1 MAILLTSLAF
11 ASGVALGA
19 WLGPTSLA
27 ASLLVAAT
35 ALAVLAGYLRG
46 CGRFRAGLVVA
57 VFGLGGFV
65 RGSQPGASGPAVAG
79 EGLVLATVEGAST
92 PAGARCEVVVG
103 PQGSS
108 ERWLLQVDPAQCPLT
123 GGQDLWIRSGD
134 LSVAGGP
141 RWPGDEPGDPR
152 RRGVDR
158 SFAVRRVWPASAS
171 PGGYWAAVAAARQAG
186 EAAAR
191 GAPDRG
197 FVIAAVL
204 GLPAALPPERRED
217 LRAAGLGHLVAVSGM
232 NVAVAAL
239 LLRGPLL
246 RLGLLLGGG
255 LTLGCALAWLPVAA
269 YVGLTGAAAPAMR
282 AAVMF
287 TLVQLGA
294 LWGRPGHGYTLLAL
308 ASAGLLACRPGWAL
322 DAGFQL
328 SVAAMAVLVRPL
340 RTGEGAPGLLKQ
352 SWEVAWVTC
361 PIGLVHFGEAS
372 AWGVLTNLVAVPVF
386 TIWVLPLGA
395 LGCLLWPWLG
405 AEALAPAAWGGQVV
419 LDVAAVVGELPAVP
433 VWGLGLAA
441 GVCVGIRLVR
451 PRWPMPGFAAA
462 GATIAAALWAGP
474 RVAPERPPA
483 WFAVGGSRQ
492 PALVVPHEVTGD
504 ACVRD
509 PGLHPGAWVGLLA
522 ALGYRGVAE
531 ISASRGED
539 PPHVVA
545 VRAEIVAAGLWRP
558 TGGCEF
564 PAIKPVRA
572 AVKACLQRVG
582 GDVAAVREGPRCFLR
597 NGAWEAVGDAGERDG

>member
-1 MAILLTSLAF
+1 MAILLITLAF

-19 WLGPTSLA
+19 SVGPTSLA
-27 ASLLVAAT
+27 PGLIVAAGV
-35 ALAVLAGYLRG
+35 LAVLAGCLRG
-46 CGRFRAGLVVA
+46 CGRFRASLVVA

-65 RGSQPGASGPAVAG
+65 HGGQPGATGMAVAG
-79 EGLVLATVEGAST
+79 EGLVLAAVEGAST
-92 PAGARCEVVVG
+92 PAGPRCEVRVR
-103 PQGSS
+103 PQGAT
-108 ERWLLQVDPAQCPLT
+108 ERWLLRVDPARCPLSE
-123 GGQDLWIRSGD
+123 GQEVWIRSGD
-134 LSVAGGP
+134 LSVAAGP

-152 RRGVDR
+152 RRGAER
-158 SFAVRRVWPASAS
+158 SFAVDQVWPASAS
-171 PGGYWAAVAAARQAG
+171 PGGYWAAVAEARQAG
-186 EAAAR
+186 EAGAR
-191 GAPDRG
+191 GAPERG

-255 LTLGCALAWLPVAA
+255 LTLGCALAWLPVAG
-269 YVGLTGAAAPAMR
+269 YVGLTGAAPPAMR

-294 LWGRPGHGYTLLAL
+294 LWGRPGHGLTLLAT
-308 ASAGLLACRPGWAL
+308 ACAGLLAWRPAWAL
-322 DAGFQL
+322 DPGFQL

-340 RTGEGAPGLLKQ
+340 RPGEGPPGLLRQ

-361 PIGLVHFGEAS
+361 PIGLVHFGAAS

-395 LGCLLWPWLG
+395 IGCGLWPWLG

-419 LDVAAVVGELPAVP
+419 LDVAAMVARLPAVP
-433 VWGLGLAA
+433 GWGLAVTA
-441 GVCVGIRLVR
+441 GVCLVARLVR
-451 PRWPMPGFAAA
+451 PRWPLPGPWVA
-462 GATIAAALWAGP
+462 GGTIAAVLWSGP
-474 RVAPERPPA
+474 EVVEEAPPG
-483 WFAVGGSRQ
+483 WFAVGGARQ
-492 PALVVPHEVTGD
+492 PALVVPHASGA

-509 PGLHPGAWVGLLA
+509 PGLHPDAWPELLA
-522 ALGYRGVAE
+522 GLGYREVAG

-545 VRAEIVAAGLWRP
+545 VREAIVAAGMWRP
-558 TGGCEF
+558 SEGCEF
-564 PAIKPVRA
+564 PGIKPVRA
-572 AVKACLQRVG
+572 AIKECLQRSG
-582 GDVAAVREGPRCFLR
+582 GRVAAVREGPRCFV
-597 NGAWEAVGDAGERDG
+597 GGEWE